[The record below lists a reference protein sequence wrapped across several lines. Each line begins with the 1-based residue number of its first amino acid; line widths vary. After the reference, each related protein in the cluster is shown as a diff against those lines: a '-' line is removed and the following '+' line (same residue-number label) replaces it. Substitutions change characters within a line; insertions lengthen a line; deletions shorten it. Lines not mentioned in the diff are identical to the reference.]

1 MPAITEEPEL
11 KNLTLEGVSLT
22 LRDVT
27 LSKPE
32 DERTEET
39 REKVVSMEQR
49 MAELQLSI
57 HNLSEMTNCL
67 TSSSDA

>member
-1 MPAITEEPEL
+1 MGGIAADMPALNEEPEL

-32 DERTEET
+32 DERLEQTNL
-39 REKVVSMEQR
+39 KVVSME
-49 MAELQLSI
+49 
-57 HNLSEMTNCL
+57 
-67 TSSSDA
+67 